1 MQTDVQIWFLS
12 YAWEY
17 TLGTNLYAL
26 LNIEDCHTNA
36 FSKQEEEVLRGLLN
50 DVGAIIERRRRD
62 NLAVAAVSS
71 TPTAVF
77 VVDGKGIIRDA
88 NPAAESL
95 LGYEGSK
102 DKVTG
107 GYKQSPLYGKS
118 IADYVADPEAG
129 EALASSS
136 SPGGELE
143 VVTKGNKT
151 LRVHVGGSVL
161 EAAANRR
168 MIIFRDM
175 SFEIRM
181 KDIESTAMVLADAAR
196 RVSPPLSIVALG
208 LQELRSKFPIPAR
221 HLVAGL
227 FTQRSKF
234 EELIGDTVDKIVSQ
248 LHRVQLAYSEL
259 QLYGIEGSGKYYREV
274 KFGLRQ
280 FVDDVIQEFPE
291 SDVKRLKVTVRGD
304 LPDIYGDTF
313 QLAFVIQTLAVHLLQ
328 LGAPSKEVEIGIK
341 ELDGDIEFVFDGTSP
356 GNQEKYQ
363 SKNAV
368 ITAKTNIG
376 LLLAEDTIKQFV
388 ANHRGTYYDH
398 VIEAG
403 KLRFRFIIPI
413 GGAVSPSGHE

>member
-1 MQTDVQIWFLS
+1 MLQSQSGKAELPKDYSQSIEEGLLGYVFRNRRDVNVADVRTDSVFQNIVC
-12 YAWEY
+12 YADGRPDLVSELCMGIY
-17 TLGTNLYAL
+17 SGDELYAL
-26 LNIEDCHTNA
+26 LNVEDCHTNA

-221 HLVAGL
+221 HLV
-227 FTQRSKF
+227 R
-234 EELIGDTVDKIVSQ
+234 
-248 LHRVQLAYSEL
+248 AYSP
-259 QLYGIEGSGKYYREV
+259 S
-274 KFGLRQ
+274 
-280 FVDDVIQEFPE
+280 
-291 SDVKRLKVTVRGD
+291 VRN
-304 LPDIYGDTF
+304 
-313 QLAFVIQTLAVHLLQ
+313 
-328 LGAPSKEVEIGIK
+328 SR
-341 ELDGDIEFVFDGTSP
+341 S
-356 GNQEKYQ
+356 
-363 SKNAV
+363 
-368 ITAKTNIG
+368 
-376 LLLAEDTIKQFV
+376 
-388 ANHRGTYYDH
+388 
-398 VIEAG
+398 
-403 KLRFRFIIPI
+403 
-413 GGAVSPSGHE
+413 